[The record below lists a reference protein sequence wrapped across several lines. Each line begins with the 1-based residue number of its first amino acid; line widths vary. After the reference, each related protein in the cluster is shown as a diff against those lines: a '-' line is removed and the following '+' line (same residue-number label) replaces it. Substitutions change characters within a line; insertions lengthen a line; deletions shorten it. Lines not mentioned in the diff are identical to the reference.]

1 MKDFNNLFICVTFNR
16 IIESMI
22 YGNPTY
28 KIVHSLKNSIL
39 VREWSRL
46 GVFTGLKM
54 VPYPDEIMT
63 QRELWYMVDL
73 QKNVDS
79 MRLERIKLYDV
90 TLYETMVEFLTSY
103 GVTTTLEEIKQQLD
117 PYEPIVDY
125 LKVMYN
131 RPRPFQTFQCA
142 VQPTLEKLNLHG
154 VLVTNLNISG
164 NLG

>member
-1 MKDFNNLFICVTFNR
+1 
-16 IIESMI
+16 MI

-28 KIVHSLKNSIL
+28 KIVNSLKNSIL

-131 RPRPFQTFQCA
+131 RPRPFQTA
-142 VQPTLEKLNLHG
+142 GMYGIPLYLNVMNVQL
-154 VLVTNLNISG
+154 
-164 NLG
+164 

>member
-28 KIVHSLKNSIL
+28 KIVNSLKNSIL

-90 TLYETMVEFLTSY
+90 TLYETMVEFLASY

-117 PYEPIVDY
+117 PYIP
-125 LKVMYN
+125 
-131 RPRPFQTFQCA
+131 A
-142 VQPTLEKLNLHG
+142 V
-154 VLVTNLNISG
+154 
-164 NLG
+164 